1 MQKKYTRKTNPIN
14 NTGYTPGYST
24 ESNPFNIIPSENI
37 TMRNTPYPV
46 QGTPLDENGRPIG
59 NSIMMQPGQDYKFG
73 GASFVFET
81 PKFASGGTKESWI
94 SEKIAKLIREGRP
107 QQQAVAI
114 AYSMWEQKHA
124 NGGYQLPM
132 YQLAGTAELDA
143 FGQPI
148 TNGQGTTAGAT
159 NIMGQPK
166 STTGDAT
173 TLAGATNNT
182 RPQLTALGEG
192 LQPAGMAKIPGQD
205 IESLLKRAKNDSYID
220 LEEEVAK
227 KAEGE
232 AKNKEAADAAK
243 KEREDFEKNGTAQ
256 STNPFGGYSME
267 QSIFNAGDA
276 YQKGDAFGLAANAAN
291 VGFEVTKGFLGGMGS
306 ANVQQQQKQDYYQ
319 KQREGMTGQNRATPL
334 GKRGGRFSTFKL
346 GGYQLPMY
354 QGAGLYPGEEG
365 SYGENES
372 MDKYV
377 NSEQQKRA
385 ISLRAEPGS
394 ATAEETPKD
403 YVEPAKEQTPAF
415 DSSSA
420 RDMWVHKTGMPWS
433 KAKELG
439 YTTGSAQD
447 NMKLLSELKDER
459 FKKENLRTEAP
470 KRKTANRKAIELQP
484 KRLPVNINA
493 YGIDTNAPEVIAYR
507 NAVDKKSAEEAAK
520 KPFGYGKPA
529 YVNKN
534 QAMLSGARPAVQ
546 TQSKSVMFPNY
557 VPEGQQNPFSFYQ
570 EGGMQPGPEEQM
582 EGQTSNP
589 QEEGTEQQGGNQMES
604 MAREVSQALQQGADP
619 QKILQQL
626 IQMGVPQEQ
635 AIQMIKA
642 ISSSPDF
649 AIGGYFQKGGRQLF
663 GQKPTAQQ
671 VQSVMFGNTRPQPSA
686 VDKTFGTME
695 QRSAARNTLVE
706 RDMNRPSTT
715 VMQMPLTYLQNPIK
729 VIGDTAQY
737 IAPGSKVANWLPNS
751 QEDRRA
757 ILENR
762 YDTGITD
769 NERLRNTVN
778 MAGEKA
784 PMAALNVGA
793 GMYFAGEKGV
803 GAVANEIFN
812 PTKQVSHV
820 LHGQGIWSKAKN
832 LGEVGAHHIAAHAM
846 HQEGGVQ
853 SPQEDQMGG
862 QIPNPQEEQ
871 GEVPQ
876 QEQMQQIMQQISQA
890 LQQGADPQQ
899 ILQQLVQMGIP
910 QDQAQQMIQ
919 MAMQELQGG
928 QQQAPQ
934 GTPQLRR
941 GGYYQEGGEAMDE
954 QMEGED
960 EGAEGESPSMEQIE
974 DQVEQALKQG
984 ADPQQILEQ
993 LVQMGMPQEQAI
1005 QMIQEIMQEIQ
1016 GGETEMEAPEQ
1027 GTPQMRAG
1035 GKYLEVLKGKTIKSY
1050 TLNKKTGN
1058 YEVQYS

>member
-1 MQKKYTRKTNPIN
+1 
-14 NTGYTPGYST
+14 
-24 ESNPFNIIPSENI
+24 
-37 TMRNTPYPV
+37 
-46 QGTPLDENGRPIG
+46 
-59 NSIMMQPGQDYKFG
+59 
-73 GASFVFET
+73 
-81 PKFASGGTKESWI
+81 
-94 SEKIAKLIREGRP
+94 
-107 QQQAVAI
+107 
-114 AYSMWEQKHA
+114 MWEQKHA

-148 TNGQGTTAGAT
+148 PNEQAAATVAPTGNLNNNGNFAGSLTYGKAT
-159 NIMGQPK
+159 EDSNKQTSEQKSFAPGNVNSWDIDNNGVPDTIQKPEGNPLVESKPDKDLKQEEDESKKAREDAETSGITQFYNPYGGYDMGQ
-166 STTGDAT
+166 
-173 TLAGATNNT
+173 
-182 RPQLTALGEG
+182 
-192 LQPAGMAKIPGQD
+192 
-205 IESLLKRAKNDSYID
+205 SL
-220 LEEEVAK
+220 
-227 KAEGE
+227 
-232 AKNKEAADAAK
+232 
-243 KEREDFEKNGTAQ
+243 
-256 STNPFGGYSME
+256 
-267 QSIFNAGDA
+267 FNAG
-276 YQKGDAFGLAANAAN
+276 KSLKEGNTLGLVANSAN
-291 VGFEVTKGFLGGMGS
+291 VLFEGAKGFLGGMGS

-354 QGAGLYPGEEG
+354 QEAGLYPGEEG

-394 ATAEETPKD
+394 ATAEEGNQTEETKTPS
-403 YVEPAKEQTPAF
+403 F

-470 KRKTANRKAIELQP
+470 KRKTANRKKIELQP
-484 KRLPVNINA
+484 KVTPEATAPQGAYDQKVYDSIATQGSQYFGSPRWRSLLNTAGITGGALDQLGEKDRREFLAAQEVSNRINERGQVEDYFSGKTSGGRGGLQAISDSYARGTLSPKDRMAHEDWLNKAESVNEYNA
-493 YGIDTNAPEVIAYR
+493 RVKGMRANL
-507 NAVDKKSAEEAAK
+507 K
-520 KPFGYGKPA
+520 KPQAVRPQLQMTPQNSGFNASETWGNFSNGGY
-529 YVNKN
+529 
-534 QAMLSGARPAVQ
+534 
-546 TQSKSVMFPNY
+546 
-557 VPEGQQNPFSFYQ
+557 YQ
-570 EGGMQPGPEEQM
+570 EGGM
-582 EGQTSNP
+582 
-589 QEEGTEQQGGNQMES
+589 
-604 MAREVSQALQQGADP
+604 
-619 QKILQQL
+619 
-626 IQMGVPQEQ
+626 
-635 AIQMIKA
+635 
-642 ISSSPDF
+642 
-649 AIGGYFQKGGRQLF
+649 
-663 GQKPTAQQ
+663 
-671 VQSVMFGNTRPQPSA
+671 
-686 VDKTFGTME
+686 
-695 QRSAARNTLVE
+695 
-706 RDMNRPSTT
+706 
-715 VMQMPLTYLQNPIK
+715 
-729 VIGDTAQY
+729 
-737 IAPGSKVANWLPNS
+737 
-751 QEDRRA
+751 
-757 ILENR
+757 
-762 YDTGITD
+762 
-769 NERLRNTVN
+769 
-778 MAGEKA
+778 
-784 PMAALNVGA
+784 
-793 GMYFAGEKGV
+793 
-803 GAVANEIFN
+803 
-812 PTKQVSHV
+812 
-820 LHGQGIWSKAKN
+820 
-832 LGEVGAHHIAAHAM
+832 
-846 HQEGGVQ
+846 Q

-862 QIPNPQEEQ
+862 QMPNPQEEQ

>member
-159 NIMGQPK
+159 NIMGQPQAP
-166 STTGDAT
+166 TGDAT

-192 LQPAGMAKIPGQD
+192 LQPAGLVTTPVTKPMA
-205 IESLLKRAKNDSYID
+205 SMT
-220 LEEEVAK
+220 LEEDTEANTEKQKNLRKDVE
-227 KAEGE
+227 EGTGLYQF
-232 AKNKEAADAAK
+232 N
-243 KEREDFEKNGTAQ
+243 
-256 STNPFGGYSME
+256 NPYGGYSM
-267 QSIFNAGDA
+267 QDSLFNAG
-276 YQKGDAFGLAANAAN
+276 KSLKEGNTLGLVANSAN
-291 VGFEVTKGFLGGMGS
+291 VLFEGAKGFLGGMGS

-319 KQREGMTGQNRATPL
+319 KQREGMTGQNKPTGL
-334 GKRGGRFSTFKL
+334 KRGGRFSTFKL

-354 QGAGLYPGEEG
+354 QEAGLYPGEEG

-447 NMKLLSELKDER
+447 NIKLLSELKDER

-470 KRKTANRKAIELQP
+470 KRKTANRKKIELQP
-484 KRLPVNINA
+484 KASVPVERNA
-493 YGIDTNAPEVIAYR
+493 YGIDPNSPAAIAFRAEIDKNNLGKKAEINQKKKVGKREKTDKEIAAERQARINESIKYQDIPYTMDNWRKVLAKETQATGDKFRVSNEPNFFDDYVNPAVYIGNMASELGQAPYRAQQEDSYMPYISSVGTPLVAGATVGSLKYLKAPKVALNKYYDPAQITSGTRQLASGVKELGFELGGYYQKGGTSGMSQAELNSIAKKYNKTPEEFLEIINGGGVIPEGGTMIRVGGGNTGIPKNYLEAYR
-507 NAVDKKSAEEAAK
+507 EEQSSIPNTIRRMPEMMKKTANKGLNYLGIDYE
-520 KPFGYGKPA
+520 FNNGGY
-529 YVNKN
+529 
-534 QAMLSGARPAVQ
+534 
-546 TQSKSVMFPNY
+546 
-557 VPEGQQNPFSFYQ
+557 YQ
-570 EGGMQPGPEEQM
+570 EGGM
-582 EGQTSNP
+582 
-589 QEEGTEQQGGNQMES
+589 
-604 MAREVSQALQQGADP
+604 
-619 QKILQQL
+619 
-626 IQMGVPQEQ
+626 
-635 AIQMIKA
+635 
-642 ISSSPDF
+642 
-649 AIGGYFQKGGRQLF
+649 
-663 GQKPTAQQ
+663 
-671 VQSVMFGNTRPQPSA
+671 
-686 VDKTFGTME
+686 
-695 QRSAARNTLVE
+695 
-706 RDMNRPSTT
+706 
-715 VMQMPLTYLQNPIK
+715 
-729 VIGDTAQY
+729 
-737 IAPGSKVANWLPNS
+737 
-751 QEDRRA
+751 
-757 ILENR
+757 
-762 YDTGITD
+762 
-769 NERLRNTVN
+769 
-778 MAGEKA
+778 
-784 PMAALNVGA
+784 
-793 GMYFAGEKGV
+793 
-803 GAVANEIFN
+803 
-812 PTKQVSHV
+812 
-820 LHGQGIWSKAKN
+820 
-832 LGEVGAHHIAAHAM
+832 
-846 HQEGGVQ
+846 Q

-862 QIPNPQEEQ
+862 QMPNPQEEQ

-1005 QMIQEIMQEIQ
+1005 QIIQEIMQEIQ